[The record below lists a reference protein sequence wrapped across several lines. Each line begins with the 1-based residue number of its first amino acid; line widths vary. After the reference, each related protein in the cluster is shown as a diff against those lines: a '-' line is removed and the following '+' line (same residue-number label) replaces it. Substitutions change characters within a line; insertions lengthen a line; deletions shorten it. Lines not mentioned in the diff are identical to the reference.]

1 MPIDDALAQL
11 GPSIKPIKTVENK
24 DKSSVIEETSSKLKL
39 ENCEFNSRGTR
50 MDDYLTCGSTDFPF
64 RKIFDSKD
72 YNGIVF
78 FNLTFPESVKPL
90 KRCWVNF
97 SQAMLHKPSG
107 PEPVIDGEL
116 EFISMDYHWDKSKMH
131 FDKTYA
137 GLGESVYFD
146 KCENLQG
153 LIVCGDIN
161 LDLIVANDKIIAN
174 EIRKIGISDKGKI
187 YSKTINN
194 KQYKISISPIYK

>member
-1 MPIDDALAQL
+1 
-11 GPSIKPIKTVENK
+11 
-24 DKSSVIEETSSKLKL
+24 
-39 ENCEFNSRGTR
+39 
-50 MDDYLTCGSTDFPF
+50 
-64 RKIFDSKD
+64 
-72 YNGIVF
+72 
-78 FNLTFPESVKPL
+78 
-90 KRCWVNF
+90 
-97 SQAMLHKPSG
+97 
-107 PEPVIDGEL
+107 
-116 EFISMDYHWDKSKMH
+116 MH
-131 FDKTYA
+131 FDKAYA
-137 GLGESVYFD
+137 GLGESVYCD